1 VHNLPG
7 RRGAISELVAA
18 IGADGI
24 AHADV
29 RLPFPEEVDAA
40 SFVARYADYAET
52 PLDEGVAG
60 TIERF
65 RTLLAEGKVAYE

>member
-7 RRGAISELVAA
+7 RKVAVSELVAA

-24 AHADV
+24 DYEDV
-29 RLPFPEEVDAA
+29 RLPFPEEVDGS
-40 SFVARYADYAET
+40 SFMALVPGYVET
-52 PLDEGVAG
+52 PLDQGVAT

-65 RTLLAEGKVAYE
+65 RTLLSEGKVSYE